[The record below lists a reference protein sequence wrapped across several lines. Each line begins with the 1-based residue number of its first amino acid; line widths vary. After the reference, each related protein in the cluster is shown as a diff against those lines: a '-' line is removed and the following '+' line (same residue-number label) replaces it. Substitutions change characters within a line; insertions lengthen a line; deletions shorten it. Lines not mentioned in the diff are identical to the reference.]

1 MGGSR
6 GACRHCIAS
15 VLLLLLLPQAGSTTI
30 VNKTYITIKHL
41 GSGTF
46 GRVMLCFNVYDQ
58 RLYAIKVCR
67 KSQFAS
73 NMSRYHS
80 TSRLRRNMQAGGSHS
95 SMQSPSSSSCFTGRS
110 CGGALP
116 AASGGSFSSPSAGM
130 QANNSSCA
138 VSCSAATTSVG
149 VTNICATS
157 GSSSVMGAA
166 AAAAASAAAAAA
178 MLGSAGGQQQ
188 GSFAFPARGSWP
200 AGSPTM
206 WQPQQFGQQQQP
218 PPQPPSPPSP
228 PSGGDLQHH
237 QQALPVQRGTPSP
250 VLGSYNRSAP
260 LSGVS
265 LPPSGLLLSSG
276 SQGGV
281 GGLMGTDCSTG
292 SLSGGSVFQEALM
305 RYQTEE
311 LVKEIAILKKLHH
324 PNIVNLVEVI
334 DDPSTDSLLLVM
346 EYVEGGTLQPRQ
358 VKPGHWEPLPE
369 REVWRYVR
377 EVLQVGCGRTR
388 GLIEG
393 AVGMQSWST
402 SYACMRVV

>member
-1 MGGSR
+1 V
-6 GACRHCIAS
+6 AQ
-15 VLLLLLLPQAGSTTI
+15 LLLLLQAGSTTI

-73 NMSRYHS
+73 NVSRYHS
-80 TSRLRRNMQAGGSHS
+80 TSRLRRNMQAGGSYS
-95 SMQSPSSSSCFTGRS
+95 SLQSPSSSSCLTGRS

-116 AASGGSFSSPSAGM
+116 GVSGGSFSSPSAGM
-130 QANNSSCA
+130 QVNNSSCA
-138 VSCSAATTSVG
+138 VSCSAANTSVG

-178 MLGSAGGQQQ
+178 MLCSTAGQQQ
-188 GSFAFPARGSWP
+188 GGFAFPAKATWP

-206 WQPQQFGQQQQP
+206 WQLQQPQQFSQQQQQL

-228 PSGGDLQHH
+228 PSGGDLQH
-237 QQALPVQRGTPSP
+237 QQALPVLRGTPSP

-369 REVWRYVR
+369 REVWRHVR
-377 EVLQVGCGRTR
+377 EVLQVGGGCTGDQIGIALDSDTNVR
-388 GLIEG
+388 
-393 AVGMQSWST
+393 
-402 SYACMRVV
+402 